1 MMHSLI
7 CLASFVMYQSDLQ
20 NPYTPEE
27 EPPIA
32 YFDVVPQQYVT
43 GVFDMGVVAYHLE
56 EVDRVEYTIT
66 REGYIGDWN
75 ADEIVDGQDLGVLIE
90 RWNQG
95 VSGRELGELLSAWGQ
110 SVPHQPEVVTVRE
123 QTMNPRTGELEY
135 WFSLDT
141 RKDPDTKITV
151 TAEVFPVDG
160 PSVMLDQNIED
171 ILGEGYQSRSGLQ
184 WVGVNLFSNNT
195 GRWNLGEPIYMSP
208 DGDDATADGTMKK
221 PFANFMPALRH
232 AHGDDGPYM
241 EVQGRRIYM
250 LPGTYV
256 LDAGAYCDTAWW
268 ACSTSREETRFVSVS
283 PAPGYG
289 RGDVVL
295 TNSNLEDDR
304 LSFGRAAVHFKDIE
318 FVSAT
323 EHWINP
329 STGVIRWYDNCTIS
343 GDPDE
348 WWSGMNYVRSSQPHY
363 GLQYYTDC
371 TQQYQAE
378 GNAGII
384 MRNVLLDHIWCDALE
399 MHWIHMALS
408 IMITN
413 HNVNDEIV
421 GGQNGCHIDY
431 IQINGG
437 FDYAIQNRIFRD
449 VFGNHSC
456 LQQGVH
462 ACPGELNGVGVK
474 DTAWINVEISNT
486 GGLDLERCN
495 ISALI
500 FRWCGPGQNNLF
512 RDCMFHGKQDL
523 QDGNSHSTVSYDRM
537 NPDGTQNTEGPWCVT
552 SEGLPRFKNVKFE
565 DCWND
570 WDRTIP
576 LFMSPDAGQ
585 PWVFYGPDELQ
596 FDSDTRDG
604 LDENPFGPVN
614 PWWSPITGIMY
625 TQTE

>member
-1 MMHSLI
+1 MNAILVPFIMM
-7 CLASFVMYQSDLQ
+7 VTQGDVTQ
-20 NPYTPEE
+20 NPYTPNE

-56 EVDRVEYTIT
+56 EIDRVEYTVV

-75 ADEIVDGQDLGVLIE
+75 ADDIVDGQDLGVLIE

-95 VSGRELGELLSAWGQ
+95 VSGRELGELLSVWGQ
-110 SVPHQPEVVTVRE
+110 SVPHQPETFTVTE
-123 QTMNPRTGELEY
+123 QTMNSRTGELEY

-160 PSVMLDQNIED
+160 PSLVLDQNIED
-171 ILGEGYQSRSGLQ
+171 ILGDGYTSRPGIQ
-184 WVGVNLFSNNT
+184 WTGVNLFSNNT
-195 GRWNLGEPIYMSP
+195 GRWNVGQPIYMSP
-208 DGDDATADGTMKK
+208 DGNDATADGTMEK

-232 AHGDDGPYM
+232 AEGDDDPYM
-241 EVQGRRIYM
+241 NVQGRRIYM

-256 LDAGAYCDTAWW
+256 LDGSYCDTAWW
-268 ACSTSREETRFVSVS
+268 ACSTDRDETRFLSVS

-295 TNSNLEDDR
+295 TNSNLEGDR
-304 LSFGRAAVHFKDIE
+304 LSIGRAIVHFKDIE
-318 FVSAT
+318 FVSAS
-323 EHWINP
+323 EHWLTPGN
-329 STGVIRWYDNCTIS
+329 TIRWYENCTIS
-343 GDPDE
+343 GDADE
-348 WWSGMNYVRSSQPHY
+348 WWKSNYVRSSQPHY
-363 GLQYYTDC
+363 GYQYYTDC

-384 MRNVLLDHIWCDALE
+384 MRNMLMDHIHCDVLE
-399 MHWIHMALS
+399 KHWIQMALS

-413 HNVNDEIV
+413 HNVGVENP
-421 GGQNGCHIDY
+421 NGCHIDY

-437 FDYAIQNRIFRD
+437 FPYMIQNRIMRD

-462 ACPGELNGVGVK
+462 ACPGEGNGIGIR
-474 DTAWINVEISNT
+474 DSAWINVELSNT
-486 GGLDLERCN
+486 GGLDQPRCN

-512 RDCMFHGKQDL
+512 RGCMFHGKPTD
-523 QDGNSHSTVSYDRM
+523 DGHPGNLHSTVSYIR
-537 NPDGTQNTEGPWCVT
+537 NFADGTRNEEGPWVIT
-552 SEGLPRFKNVKFE
+552 DEGLPRFKNVKFE

-576 LFMSPDAGQ
+576 LFLKPDAGE

-604 LDENPFGPVN
+604 FNDNPFGPN
-614 PWWSPITGIMY
+614 DPWWSPITGIMY

>member
-75 ADEIVDGQDLGVLIE
+75 SDEIVDGQDLGVLIE

-95 VSGRELGELLSAWGQ
+95 VGGRELGKLLGAWGTLT
-110 SVPHQPEVVTVRE
+110 PHKPEVVTVRE

-151 TAEVFPVDG
+151 TAEIFPVDG
-160 PSVMLDQNIED
+160 PSLVLDQNIED
-171 ILGEGYQSRSGLQ
+171 ILGDSYQSRPGIQ
-184 WVGVNLFSNNT
+184 WTGVNLFSNNT
-195 GRWNLGEPIYMSP
+195 GRWNKGEPIYMSP
-208 DGDDATADGTMKK
+208 DGDDATADGTMEK

-232 AHGDDGPYM
+232 AEGDDDPYM
-241 EVQGRRIYM
+241 NVQGRRFYL

-256 LDAGAYCDTAWW
+256 LDGSYCDTAWW
-268 ACSTSREETRFVSVS
+268 ACSTNRDETRFVSVS

-295 TNSNLEDDR
+295 TNSNLEGDR
-304 LSFGRAAVHFKDIE
+304 LSFGRAMVHFKDIE
-318 FVSAT
+318 FISHSEYWLT
-323 EHWINP
+323 PGN
-329 STGVIRWYDNCTIS
+329 TIRWYDNCSIS
-343 GDPDE
+343 TDPDR
-348 WWSGMNYVRSSQPHY
+348 WWNGDFVRSSQPHY
-363 GLQYYTDC
+363 GYQYYTDC

-378 GNAGII
+378 GNAGVL
-384 MRNVLLDHIWCDALE
+384 MRNLHMDYIACDVLE
-399 MHWIHMALS
+399 KHWIQMALS

-413 HNVNDEIV
+413 HNAATENDST
-421 GGQNGCHIDY
+421 GCHIDY

-437 FDYAIQNRIFRD
+437 FPYMLENRIMRD

-456 LQQGVH
+456 FQQGVH
-462 ACPGELNGVGVK
+462 ACPGEGNGVGIRGS
-474 DTAWINVEISNT
+474 AWINVELSNT
-486 GGLDLERCN
+486 GGLDQPRCN

-512 RDCMFHGKQDL
+512 RDCMFHGKPTD
-523 QDGNSHSTVSYDRM
+523 DGEVGNVHSTVSYIR
-537 NPDGTQNTEGPWCVT
+537 NFADGTRNEEGPWVVT
-552 SEGLPRFKNVKFE
+552 EEGLPRFKNVKFE
-565 DCWND
+565 NCWND

-576 LFMSPDAGQ
+576 LFLKPDAGE

-604 LDENPFGPVN
+604 YDQNPFGPID